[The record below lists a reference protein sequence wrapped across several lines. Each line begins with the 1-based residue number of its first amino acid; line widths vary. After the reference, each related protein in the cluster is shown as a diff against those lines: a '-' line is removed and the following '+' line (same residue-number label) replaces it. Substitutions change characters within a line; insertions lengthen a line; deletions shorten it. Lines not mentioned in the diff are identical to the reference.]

1 MKLALQIAA
10 ISACLGVLATSGCDA
25 PQAPH
30 PEQAPERAQPKP
42 NPSRDEAAELVKACG
57 APTTDKRKHVQDGI
71 QRILSWHRSGVD
83 VFFIQNA
90 IDSPKWASTAVFV
103 GEDTIDRKTLSRKM
117 PCSKNVSLFSVDVL
131 DQ

>member
-1 MKLALQIAA
+1 MRLALQIAVLGA
-10 ISACLGVLATSGCDA
+10 GLGVLAASGCDA
-25 PQAPH
+25 SPAPR
-30 PEQAPERAQPKP
+30 PEQAPERAEPKP
-42 NPSRDEAAELVKACG
+42 NPDRDEAAELAKACG
-57 APTTDKRKHVQDGI
+57 APTTDKCKHVQDGI

-90 IDSPKWASTAVFV
+90 TDSPKWASTAVFV

-117 PCSKNVSLFSVDVL
+117 PCSKRVSLFSVDVL